1 LTSPTGT
8 GAIENWPGHPYPLGA
23 AYDGGGTNFSL
34 FSEMAEGVE
43 LCLFDEDGTEER
55 LPLEEIDAFVW
66 HAYLPA
72 VSPGQRYGYRVHG
85 PWAPS
90 RGQRCNPAK
99 LLIDPYAKAIEG
111 GAVWDQACF
120 PYTFGDENS
129 RNDDDSAPFV
139 PRSIVHNPYF
149 DWGNDRPPDL
159 QLNESVIYEVHVKGF
174 TQRHPDIPEAQR
186 GTYSGLAHPAAI
198 EYLTGLGVT
207 AVELLPVH
215 QFIHDAHLVERGL
228 RNYWGYNSIGF
239 LAPHNEYAAAGQRGE
254 QVAEFKA
261 MVRALHEAGI
271 EVILDVVYNHT
282 AEGNHLGPVLSMK
295 GIDNAA
301 YYRLADDQRFYYD
314 TTGTGNSLNVRHP
327 HTLQLIM
334 DSLRYWVTEMRVDG
348 FRFDLAAS
356 LARQFHEVDRLSAFF
371 DLIQQDP
378 VVSQVKLIAEPWDIG
393 EGGYQVGNFPAL
405 WSEWNG
411 RYRDTMRDFWRGE
424 SATLGEF
431 ASRLTGSS
439 DLYQADTR
447 HPGASV
453 NFITAHDGFTA
464 RDLVSYNEKHN
475 EANGEDGADGEPY
488 NRSWNCGVEGDTSD
502 EAVLALRRRQQ
513 RNFLTTLLLSQG
525 VIMLLGGDESGRTQR
540 GNNNAYCQDNEISWY
555 DWDHPDEDL
564 LDFTR
569 RLIALRR
576 EHPVLRRRRWFQGRS
591 IRGSVDLG
599 WFRPD
604 GAEMGDDD
612 WDAGSPRAVGIFL
625 NGEAITD
632 RDRRGQRVTDDS
644 FMVLFN
650 ANGDP
655 IDWTLPKQW
664 GQWWEVVTETAGPSR
679 DGETLES
686 TATIGVAGR
695 SVVVLQRRDP
705 PD

>member
-1 LTSPTGT
+1 MSE
-8 GAIENWPGHPYPLGA
+8 AIENWPGRPYPLGA
-23 AYDGGGTNFSL
+23 AYDGAGTNFSL
-34 FSEMAEGVE
+34 FSEVADRVE
-43 LCLFDEDGTEER
+43 LCLFDEEGREQR
-55 LPLEEIDAFVW
+55 LRLEEIDAFVW
-66 HAYLPA
+66 HAYLPG
-72 VSPGQRYGYRVHG
+72 VGPGQRYGYRVHG
-85 PWAPS
+85 PWAPEH
-90 RGQRCNPAK
+90 GQRCNPAK

-111 GAVWDQACF
+111 QVRWNQACF

-139 PRSIVHNPYF
+139 PRSVVHNPYF
-149 DWGNDRPPDL
+149 DWGNDRPPDV

-174 TQRHPDIPEAQR
+174 TVRHPDIPEAQR

-215 QFIHDAHLVERGL
+215 QFVHDAHLIERGL

-239 LAPHNEYAAAGQRGE
+239 LAPHNEYAAGGQRSE

-334 DSLRYWVTEMRVDG
+334 DSLRYWVTEMHVDG

-378 VVSQVKLIAEPWDIG
+378 IVSQVKLIAEPWDIG

-411 RYRDTMRDFWRGE
+411 RYRDTVRDFWRGE

-439 DLYQADTR
+439 DLYQADLR

-453 NFITAHDGFTA
+453 NFVTAHDGFTG

-475 EANGEDGADGEPY
+475 EANGEGGADGEPY
-488 NRSWNCGVEGDTSD
+488 NRSWNCGVEGDTD
-502 EAVLALRRRQQ
+502 DPAVLALRRRQQ
-513 RNFLTTLLLSQG
+513 RNFLATLLLSQG
-525 VIMLLGGDESGRTQR
+525 VTMLLGGDEAGRTQH

-555 DWDHPDEDL
+555 DWERVDEGL
-564 LDFTR
+564 LEFSR

-576 EHPVLRRRRWFQGRS
+576 EHPVLRRRRWFQGHS

-599 WFRPD
+599 WFKPD
-604 GAEMGDDD
+604 GSEMGDDD
-612 WDAGSPRAVGIFL
+612 WDAGATQSVGMFL
-625 NGEAITD
+625 NGDAITD

-644 FMVLFN
+644 FLLLFN
-650 ANGDP
+650 AHADP
-655 IDWTLPKQW
+655 VDWTLPKQW
-664 GQWWEVVTETAGPSR
+664 GQWWELVTETADPAR
-679 DGETLES
+679 EGEILES
-686 TATIGVAGR
+686 SATIGVGGR
-695 SVVVLQRRDP
+695 SVVILQHRDP
-705 PD
+705 PE